1 MNTSL
6 SKRDFRIESATESDV
21 ALILSFIKE
30 LAEYE
35 RLPHMVE
42 ATEKLLREALSGER
56 PSAEVRI
63 GYYADAPVGYALFFH
78 NFSTFKGRRGL
89 YLEDLYVK
97 PEMRGKG
104 FGRLLL
110 AHLARVARE
119 RECARMEWSVLDW
132 NEPAIRFYKSLGAA
146 AMDDWTVFRLTG
158 DALERLAGEE

>member
-1 MNTSL
+1 MNTS
-6 SKRDFRIESATESDV
+6 SSNEDFRIEKATESDV
-21 ALILSFIKE
+21 ALILSLIKE

-35 RLPHMVE
+35 RLAHMMV
-42 ATEKLLREALSGER
+42 ATEELITEALFGER

-63 GYYADAPVGYALFFH
+63 GYYRDAPVGYALFFH
-78 NFSTFKGRRGL
+78 SFSTFTGRRSL
-89 YLEDLYVK
+89 YLEDLYVR

-146 AMDDWTVFRLTG
+146 GMDDWTVFRLTG
-158 DALERLAGEE
+158 DALERLAGEG